1 MKQLLLTITLL
12 LTPLFAE
19 VQHLLLDTKILQSN
33 IPIVDIRTPSEWRNT
48 GLVKGSIP
56 IMFFDEKGG
65 YDLEGFL
72 KDLNAKVDTK
82 KKFALICNS
91 GSRTRM
97 VSNYLSENYGY
108 HIIDLRGGIRYA
120 IGQKFPI
127 EPYHPQQ

>member
-1 MKQLLLTITLL
+1 MKKLLLSFTLL

-19 VQHLLLDTKILQSN
+19 VEHLLLDQKILDSK
-33 IPIVDIRTPSEWRNT
+33 IKIIDIRTPSEWSNT

-56 IMFFDEKGG
+56 IMFFNDQGG

-72 KDLNAKVDTK
+72 KELNTHVDTK
-82 KKFALICNS
+82 KKFTLICNS

-97 VSNYLSENYGY
+97 LAEYLSKNYGY
-108 HIIDLRGGIRYA
+108 DIIDLRGGIRYA

-127 EPYHPQQ
+127 EAYKKR